1 MAEIINI
8 QNLDPNTFEFQEY
21 SVDDTS
27 LITSNVFET
36 TFDPKS
42 DYIEYFIYD
51 LNNTILYSN
60 EIGYPNYT
68 LEDNQLFIDPVS
80 NLQTQGFTEGE
91 YNTLYNFYTPKL
103 GSSSLNKYYISE
115 ISSDRTEIRLDTT
128 SIPNEEV
135 ISTTNDFISQIQNSS
150 NGYLDF
156 YLNFGSNQ
164 SLIANNV
171 LLDTSD
177 SNNPTVLIKLY
188 EPLPTE
194 FLLKTECWVVEQV
207 AESVAY
213 NISLFQTFD
222 IEDENI
228 KLKGPNLNIG
238 IKDQINN
245 TTEYTSYNTLSNTT
259 SQQGTGSFIYQI
271 NSLLAEKGIEIN
283 VDYTDYSNFVYM
295 SSAQTRLENFY
306 YKLSLIEQYQASSS
320 LSTGT
325 TTNYYVSSSN
335 IIWQNKIDEI
345 ITNFDGYEYYLYY
358 ESGSKAWPKTNSVPP
373 YVNSSANSV
382 AGLAFLT
389 TQSATASLYDSEND
403 NALVNSIPTY
413 LREDPDNAQY
423 ELFVEMLA
431 QMFDNI
437 YLYIGDISSKYNADN
452 RLNYGVSKDLVAD
465 VLRDLGVK
473 IYQNNF
479 SSNDLYTALLGLTNS
494 GSLFNIPDASTLLPT
509 PTGLEFIDTF
519 VTASSTSSL
528 SPVDDLNKQIYKRIY
543 HNLPYLLKKKG
554 TVEGLRTL
562 ISIYGIP
569 DTVLRINE
577 FGGKDKHPNTWDYW
591 QNEYDYAFSTS
602 GNGFITSS
610 FILNSDWGAANN
622 VPGAI
627 EFRFKAE
634 SVPPTNVSQS
644 LWYTDEGLGVFL
656 EYTGPGLT
664 TGSYLGSSIN
674 SNYQYGTLKFISGTN
689 SSSVYLPFF
698 DNGWW
703 SVLVNSGSNGYEL
716 YAKNSIYSGNDG
728 NTIGFQA
735 SSTLNISTLW
745 SASSEIYFAS
755 SSATHVGFSGSLQ
768 EIRYY
773 TQPITEDSFNAYVM
787 NPNSIEQSQYL
798 AFRASLGGE
807 LYTGSTSIHPSVT
820 GSYITSSFSSNST
833 FLYSGTYNF
842 TSNTEVN
849 FYDQPAVGIKN
860 AISNKIKQSSIV
872 LPFTSNTDNNVP
884 TNQTLSPFV
893 SIQQNPSISSSY
905 TRDVDYLEVAF
916 SPQNEIN
923 EDIMDTFG
931 YFNIGEYI
939 GDPRQISSTSTS
951 YPDLD
956 TLRNEYFEKYTH
968 NYNIWDYVRLIKYFD
983 NSLFKMIRD
992 WTPART
998 SLATG
1003 VVIKQHL
1010 LERNKYPVPQVEFT
1024 QSLLTASIDMYEVTA
1039 SNAGGLNITSIVTQS
1054 WTGTHSSLSGSIP
1067 FTQNTE
1073 DEFFNGEFSKSFIE
1087 VTNGELSDCNV
1098 ELVQVYTTSSFPSL
1112 NALTSATYLFN
1123 GYNLNF
1129 DKTYYLSFSIENTG
1143 AAAGTLQIRNNTGFD
1158 IQILYTSPAISAGN
1172 TLVVENVEI
1181 SKSIMPLIF
1190 IALGSGAELDITNL
1204 VILESYIEPD
1214 CLVLEGN
1221 VLENRL
1227 NPFLMDVDYSFSQT
1241 QAVNQQLIL
1250 TGSAT
1255 RFAVPESNYTMLR
1268 SVNPRYNGS
1277 RTTSPNFNQPI
1288 YKDLITLSTES
1299 QEPNASRY
1307 SNWFV
1312 YFDYIESSFPEVP
1325 GGGNIHCTYL
1335 INTEGQ
1341 AIPLT
1346 GDNKYVQDVSNIF
1359 TPGLKANI
1367 LPAVYADKQT
1377 PQITIFDGGT
1387 KYQTIIEKSGSGDIS
1402 TAQFSITT
1410 DISSINF
1417 SSLFLTT
1424 SSLSTTSSVL
1434 LDNGS
1439 RFLDSLLDTNS
1450 VWNGSS
1456 YETVRFYSNNSI
1468 CKIFNKSQNQFNTD
1482 FVSPSDTYLPI
1493 QPNDFIRI
1501 GNSTGTTPIT
1511 TLDSLFNNTKL
1522 YNVSNIS
1529 TINRIINPTN
1539 TSSLGIIPSTFGI
1552 NVTNINQ
1559 TFRIFRRLEDETFVV
1574 STSLPPYT
1582 DPGLLIPENFNPN
1595 FNPYELAKKAGV
1607 IS

>member
-689 SSSVYLPFF
+689 SASVYLPFF

-1073 DEFFNGEFSKSFIE
+1073 DEFFNGEFSGSFIE
-1087 VTNGELSDCNV
+1087 VTNGEL
-1098 ELVQVYTTSSFPSL
+1098 
-1112 NALTSATYLFN
+1112 N
-1123 GYNLNF
+1123 GE
-1129 DKTYYLSFSIENTG
+1129 D
-1143 AAAGTLQIRNNTGFD
+1143 NNT
-1158 IQILYTSPAISAGN
+1158 YP
-1172 TLVVENVEI
+1172 
-1181 SKSIMPLIF
+1181 
-1190 IALGSGAELDITNL
+1190 
-1204 VILESYIEPD
+1204 ILEDNID
-1214 CLVLEGN
+1214 N
-1221 VLENRL
+1221 NRL
-1227 NPFLMDVDYSFSQT
+1227 NPFLMDIDYSFSQT

-1250 TGSAT
+1250 AGNAT